1 MTPQSKSISNSISFT
16 LSRYSYTNTTRTY
29 HDVYFNSGYTDS
41 FRIRGTHHRI
51 NNTYIY
57 DDCHIS
63 RCRQQLFDG
72 DVDANCDIYANH
84 ANCAAPAL
92 KHAKRYKFPLHN
104 YDYSYIICILINRC
118 CKLNNSELPSAGAKS
133 RTRNCFHIV
142 IDKCI
147 HVLSINDNYIDISPV
162 DNNRIRVLFVNNI
175 SNEIV
180 PPAVNISGA
189 IYNIYYSG
197 CGYTESAANPGN
209 DDYKLPPVATMLA
222 GPLSPA
228 AAIER
233 CVALAYNDEPNP
245 NQYYAVDVH
254 YLSSVHAW
262 ECVQYF
268 DPVLGGDYFTVA
280 NADVEAAY
288 GYSHAI

>member
-1 MTPQSKSISNSISFT
+1 MEDSMTDMSPDTVFALPSLSWKHTRNVCNIAVFRTLEADFKEPASFCRFWNAIPRMISPFPDLSVSELNTICTCFAENMFSTTAASKMTSIDKTSSSLSTLDSKGTTTIPNSEKVSTAVKFSID
-16 LSRYSYTNTTRTY
+16 LSRRKLSTVDTTVKESSNTMIK
-29 HDVYFNSGYTDS
+29 V
-41 FRIRGTHHRI
+41 
-51 NNTYIY
+51 
-57 DDCHIS
+57 
-63 RCRQQLFDG
+63 
-72 DVDANCDIYANH
+72 
-84 ANCAAPAL
+84 
-92 KHAKRYKFPLHN
+92 
-104 YDYSYIICILINRC
+104 
-118 CKLNNSELPSAGAKS
+118 
-133 RTRNCFHIV
+133 
-142 IDKCI
+142 
-147 HVLSINDNYIDISPV
+147 
-162 DNNRIRVLFVNNI
+162 